1 MPERRYTDEE
11 VQRIL
16 ASAVESD
23 AALPGGSAEA
33 GMTLAEIQSI
43 AKEAGVSLASV
54 SAAAAA
60 LDRVP
65 PAPTSS
71 RMLGLPVG
79 VGSTVALPRPLDDAE
94 WQRLVVFLR
103 DTFEARGR
111 VETIAGQR
119 EWRNGNL
126 RVSIETIGDT
136 AVLQMRTRKSNARAL
151 LGTGLS
157 LLSGALVGGAVVLI
171 GHGSPAAMG
180 NILTLGIT
188 GTALTGAGAIQL
200 PGWSSARRKQFAA
213 VAEYARRLS
222 EGEDTTPR
230 LPSS

>member
-1 MPERRYTDEE
+1 VSERRYTDEE

-23 AALPGGSAEA
+23 AALPGGSGES

-54 SAAAAA
+54 TAAAAA
-60 LDRVP
+60 IDRVP

-79 VGSTVALPRPLDDAE
+79 VGSTVALPRPLDETE

-111 VETIAGQR
+111 VEEVAGRR

-126 RVSIETIGDT
+126 RVGIETIGDT
-136 AVLQMRTRKSNARAL
+136 AVLQMRTHKGNVRRL
-151 LGTGLS
+151 LGVGAA
-157 LLSGALVGGAVVLI
+157 LLSGAAVGGTVAAI
-171 GHGSPAAMG
+171 GGASPDATQG
-180 NILTLGIT
+180 ILTI
-188 GTALTGAGAIQL
+188 ALAGAGVTTLGAVQL
-200 PGWSSARRKQFAA
+200 PWWSSTRRKQFLA

-222 EGEDTTPR
+222 ADEDTTPR
-230 LPSS
+230 LTP

>member
-1 MPERRYTDEE
+1 VPERRYTDEE

-23 AALPGGSAEA
+23 AALPGGSADA
-33 GMTLAEIQSI
+33 GMTLAEIQGI

-65 PAPTSS
+65 PTPTSS

-79 VGSTVALPRPLDDAE
+79 VGSTVPLPRPLDDAE

-111 VETIAGQR
+111 MEEIAGQR

-151 LGTGLS
+151 LGTGLA
-157 LLSGALVGGAVVLI
+157 LLSGAALGGTVAVL
-171 GHGSPAAMG
+171 GHGTAAAMG
-180 NILTLGIT
+180 NILSIGIT
-188 GTALTGAGAIQL
+188 GAALTGVGAIQL
-200 PGWSSARRKQFAA
+200 PAWSSARRKQFVA

-222 EGEDTTPR
+222 AGEDTVPR
-230 LPSS
+230 LP